1 MLTSRMA
8 AAFTAGVLAV
18 TLPVHGQK
26 PALEDVLGRAGD
38 YHASYATRI
47 SGVTLE
53 ERYNLIQLVAGRMQP
68 PDRFTSDVVL
78 LNVNG
83 RILGLRDPFA
93 IDNKPLR
100 GRTPRITDL
109 LVQPTADGWRRAQAY
124 AAEQHFRF
132 ISDLI
137 LALNDP
143 TLALQFLAYDMQ
155 AKVAFKLEKHE
166 TMNSAPVVRVGF
178 SEIAA
183 PETPFVLRTRGNAS
197 AAGRLWIGADDGAV
211 HKSELRAASATESV
225 VVTVSYAKD
234 STLDLW
240 LPDKM
245 NEAYQWKEL
254 DDVMSNR
261 QVGAY
266 GARLF
271 FQADASYSNPRYTP
285 IDLSKMRR

>member
-8 AAFTAGVLAV
+8 AALTAGVLAA
-18 TLPVHGQK
+18 TPPVHEQK
-26 PALEDVLGRAGD
+26 PALEDVLARAAD
-38 YHASYATRI
+38 YHAAYATRI

-53 ERYNLIQLVAGRMQP
+53 ERYNLIQLVAGRMQT

-83 RILGLRDPFA
+83 RILSLRDPFA

-100 GRTPRITDL
+100 ERTPRITDL
-109 LVQPTADGWRRAQAY
+109 LVQPTADGWRRAQDY

-132 ISDLI
+132 LSDLI

-143 TLALQFLAYDMQ
+143 TLALQFLAPGMQ
-155 AKVAFKLEKHE
+155 SKVAFKLEKHE
-166 TMNSAPVVRVGF
+166 TMNGAPVVRVGF

-183 PETPFVLRTRGNAS
+183 PETPFALRTRGNAS
-197 AAGRLWIGADDGAV
+197 ASGRLWIGVADGAV

-234 STLDLW
+234 ATLDQW
-240 LPDKM
+240 LPKKM
-245 NEAYQWKEL
+245 NETYQWKEL
-254 DDVMSNR
+254 DDVLSNR
-261 QVGAY
+261 DVGAY